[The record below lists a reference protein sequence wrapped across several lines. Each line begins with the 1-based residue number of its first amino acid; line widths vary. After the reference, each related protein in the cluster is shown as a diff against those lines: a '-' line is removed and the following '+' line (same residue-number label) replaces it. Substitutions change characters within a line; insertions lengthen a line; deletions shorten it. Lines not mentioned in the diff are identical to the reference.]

1 MLFASPRK
9 KALKIL
15 KNQSVDPKDRHGIEL
30 KPLLDRFRKKTPAG
44 KKVFNPNHLGLDL
57 INDTPTD
64 TERVELDQRYQE
76 CTCHFDA
83 DFYLVLTYTPV
94 YLTPLKPVGICLAGF
109 NLERRK
115 RLCIVQIQGLRCDNF
130 NEFLYKQGEF
140 LEFLEILHSIRWEKL
155 LVAALEQWAK
165 KMGFKK
171 IGIQKAKHNDYFNH
185 DNLNTPKN
193 WRLKMHYDVTAQ
205 RMGYK
210 ATKRS
215 KYFFKNL

>member
-9 KALKIL
+9 KAIKIL

-76 CTCHFDA
+76 CTCRFDA
-83 DFYLVLTYTPV
+83 DFYLVLTYTPA

-109 NLERRK
+109 NLERKKNFALSRFKDCDAIISTNFFINKESFLSFLKFFTQYAGKNFWWRRWSNGQK
-115 RLCIVQIQGLRCDNF
+115 R
-130 NEFLYKQGEF
+130 
-140 LEFLEILHSIRWEKL
+140 
-155 LVAALEQWAK
+155 WASK
-165 KMGFKK
+165 K
-171 IGIQKAKHNDYFNH
+171 
-185 DNLNTPKN
+185 
-193 WRLKMHYDVTAQ
+193 
-205 RMGYK
+205 
-210 ATKRS
+210 
-215 KYFFKNL
+215 